1 MAKETQEKDSSTNKK
16 DTEEIQR
23 EIHDKSVICQMMKN
37 TMEENKVEEHREH
50 PQEEENYINS
60 LTILK

>member
-1 MAKETQEKDSSTNKK
+1 MKK
-16 DTEEIQR
+16 AESLPRGLQSGER

-37 TMEENKVEEHREH
+37 TVEENTVEEHREH

>member
-1 MAKETQEKDSSTNKK
+1 MKK
-16 DTEEIQR
+16 AESLPHGLQSGER
-23 EIHDKSVICQMMKN
+23 EIHDKSVICQMRKN

-50 PQEEENYINS
+50 PQEEGNYINS